1 MNNHSVKNDMQ
12 LRPLI
17 FGEVLFDQF
26 EDGSSVL
33 GGAPFN
39 VAWHLQ
45 AFGLKPLFV
54 SRVGDDS
61 YGRRIRDEMQQWGMS
76 TAGLQKDSSYPTG
89 LVSVTINNDEPSFD
103 ILANRAYDHI
113 STDALPPINP
123 SLIYHGSLA
132 VRHPDSATAL
142 ATIKQ
147 RFTAPVFIDVNLR
160 PPWWEHSTL
169 ISLLQHASWA
179 KLNNNEIDI
188 LIEGSTTSLEKAH
201 ELLQRYS
208 LETIILTLGAE
219 GAVALTSNGEQSRIE
234 PSQALDIVDTVGA
247 GDAFASVCILGYLK
261 QWSISRILE
270 RAQAFASAIVQV
282 RGATICNKD
291 FYQPFIDNWQ
301 LVDYE

>member
-1 MNNHSVKNDMQ
+1 MANNVQ
-12 LRPLI
+12 LQPLI

-61 YGRRIRDEMQQWGMS
+61 YGRRIREEMQQWGMS
-76 TAGLQKDSSYPTG
+76 TAGLQKDSTYPTG
-89 LVSVTINNDEPSFD
+89 LVSITIKNNEPGFD
-103 ILANRAYDHI
+103 ILADRAYDHI
-113 STDALPPINP
+113 SADALPPIQP
-123 SLIYHGSLA
+123 ALIYHGSLA
-132 VRHPDSATAL
+132 VRHPDSAAAL

-147 RFTAPVFIDVNLR
+147 RFAAPVFIDVNLR
-160 PPWWEHSTL
+160 PPWWEQATL
-169 ISLLQHASWA
+169 LSLLQHASWA
-179 KLNNNEIDI
+179 KLNKDEIDT
-188 LIEGSTTSLEKAH
+188 LLEGDATTLEKAH
-201 ELLQRYS
+201 ELLQRFG

-219 GAVALTSNGEQSRIE
+219 GAIALTANGEQSEIE
-234 PSQALDIVDTVGA
+234 PSQALNIVDTVGA
-247 GDAFASVCILGYLK
+247 GDAFASVCILGYMK
-261 QWSISRILE
+261 QWPISRILE
-270 RAQAFASAIVQV
+270 RAQDFASAIVQI
-282 RGATICNKD
+282 RGATIGNKD